1 MLRDLIQAYPELAAV
16 AVLILGIGLGKLA
29 AVMTRRLLS
38 LTDRL
43 AARYGGRER
52 SHISPVFQQGLSL
65 FAFLVVLVLAII
77 IAVRLLDIDQ
87 LSGWLDALLSYVPRF
102 VLGLLIIGAGTVLGT
117 LTRSLVASLMSQG
130 DANALLPRLAQV
142 GVVLIAFVTGLQQIG
157 IDISFITQL
166 SLIVL
171 AALLGGLS
179 IAFALGARQYV
190 ANLMAQSE
198 LARYATGDRLRIDDD
213 EGEIVEI
220 HRTGLTLATDEGL
233 VSIPAA
239 RLTSGRVLKLTE
251 KPGGE

>member
-1 MLRDLIQAYPELAAV
+1 MLRDLIHAYPELAAV
-16 AVLILGIGLGKLA
+16 AVLIVGIGLGKLA
-29 AVMTRRLLS
+29 AVMTRRALS
-38 LTDRL
+38 LTDRA
-43 AARYGGRER
+43 AARWGGRER

-65 FAFLVVLVLAII
+65 LAFLLVLALAII
-77 IAVRLLDIDQ
+77 VAVRLLDIDQ
-87 LSGWLDALLSYVPRF
+87 LSGWLDAVLAYVPRF

-117 LTRSLVASLMSQG
+117 LTRNLCASLMAQG

-198 LARYATGDRLRIDDD
+198 LARYATGDRLRIDED

-233 VSIPAA
+233 VAIPAA
-239 RLTSGRVLKLTE
+239 RLTSGRVLQLTD
-251 KPGGE
+251 KPRGE

>member
-16 AVLILGIGLGKLA
+16 AVLVLGIGLGKLA

-38 LTDRL
+38 LTDRV
-43 AARYGGRER
+43 AARYSGGDRTR
-52 SHISPVFQQGLSL
+52 ISPVFQQAASV
-65 FAFLVVLVLAII
+65 FVFIVVLALAII
-77 IAVRLLDIDQ
+77 VAVRLLDIDP
-87 LSGWLDALLSYVPRF
+87 LSGWLDALLAYVPRF
-102 VLGLLIIGAGTVLGT
+102 ILGLLIIGAGTVLGT
-117 LTRSLVASLMSQG
+117 LTRTLIASLMAQG

-179 IAFALGARQYV
+179 IAFALGAKQYV

-198 LARYATGDRLRIDDD
+198 LARYSTGDRLRIDED

-239 RLTSGRVLKLTE
+239 RLTSGRVLQLTDNSR
-251 KPGGE
+251 GD